1 MATVLAGFQILRSH
15 SAGFTLADHLDC
27 LATLYLVYCFLSFSM
42 VFSLQHLD
50 DGSSK
55 ITFGI
60 PYLWET
66 RLKTQSEIWYPPTL
80 TWEMDRLRQCR
91 IDVYS
96 ENQLNRYEQL
106 FELRLTSVVLG
117 LGVRQSIQFVTYFTV
132 QDLCIFR
139 CTCFAIAV
147 DLHDTLEDLTEAPYN
162 NLAISGQMQ
171 CDVNSFT
178 MQ

>member
-1 MATVLAGFQILRSH
+1 MEFIW
-15 SAGFTLADHLDC
+15 DY
-27 LATLYLVYCFLSFSM
+27 LATLYLVYCILNFSL

-55 ITFGI
+55 ITFRI

-66 RLKTQSEIWYPPTL
+66 RLKTQSEIWYPPTH
-80 TWEMDRLRQCR
+80 TWEMERLRQCC

-96 ENQLNRYEQL
+96 EDQLDRYEQL

-117 LGVRQSIQFVTYFTV
+117 LGVWRSIQFVTYFTS

-147 DLHDTLEDLTEAPYN
+147 DLHDTLEDMQEAPYN
-162 NLAISGQMQ
+162 TLAISGQMQ
-171 CDVNSFT
+171 HNLNSLA

>member
-1 MATVLAGFQILRSH
+1 
-15 SAGFTLADHLDC
+15 
-27 LATLYLVYCFLSFSM
+27 M